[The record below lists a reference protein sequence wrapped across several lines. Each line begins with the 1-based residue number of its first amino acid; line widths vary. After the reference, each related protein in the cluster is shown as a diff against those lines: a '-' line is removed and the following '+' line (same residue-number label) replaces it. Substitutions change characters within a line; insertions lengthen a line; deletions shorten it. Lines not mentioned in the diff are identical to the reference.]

1 VIVPRSHTQ
10 SAVIVPRSHTQ
21 SAVIVPRSH
30 TQSAVIVPRSHTQ
43 STDCTQIT
51 HAVSCD
57 CTQIAHA
64 VSCDCNQITH
74 AVSCDC
80 TQITHAVNK
89 RYECGYSAFMFG
101 SWCVFGYPDRTF
113 LRLEYSACV
122 FVLLYG
128 SLYPD
133 HPCSH
138 KYLRIWILCIGVC
151 VLLRS
156 LL

>member
-1 VIVPRSHTQ
+1 MTTRLRLKSECIRDNRNGLDGDVPTTTNVSC
-10 SAVIVPRSHTQ
+10 
-21 SAVIVPRSH
+21 
-30 TQSAVIVPRSHTQ
+30 
-43 STDCTQIT
+43 DCTQIT

-57 CTQIAHA
+57 CT
-64 VSCDCNQITH
+64 QITH

-101 SWCVFGYPDRTF
+101 LWCVFGYPDRTF

>member
-1 VIVPRSHTQ
+1 MTTRLRLKSECIRDNRNGLDGDVPT
-10 SAVIVPRSHTQ
+10 T
-21 SAVIVPRSH
+21 
-30 TQSAVIVPRSHTQ
+30 T
-43 STDCTQIT
+43 
-51 HAVSCD
+51 
-57 CTQIAHA
+57 
-64 VSCDCNQITH
+64 N
-74 AVSCDC
+74 VSCDC

-122 FVLLYG
+122 FVLLYV

-138 KYLRIWILCIGVC
+138 TYLRIWILCIGVC